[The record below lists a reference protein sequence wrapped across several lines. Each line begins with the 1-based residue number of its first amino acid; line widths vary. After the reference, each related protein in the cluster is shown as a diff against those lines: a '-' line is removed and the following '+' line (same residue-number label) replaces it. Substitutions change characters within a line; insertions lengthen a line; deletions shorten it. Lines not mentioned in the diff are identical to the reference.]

1 MANEPVVELE
11 LSKEVTHF
19 LNKKVGTEKATASK
33 VFSLLQNAVEKKNRL
48 EVEVRKLR
56 LRMLTYDFSRV
67 RCREIRLI

>member
-56 LRMLTYDFSRV
+56 PRMLTYDFSRV